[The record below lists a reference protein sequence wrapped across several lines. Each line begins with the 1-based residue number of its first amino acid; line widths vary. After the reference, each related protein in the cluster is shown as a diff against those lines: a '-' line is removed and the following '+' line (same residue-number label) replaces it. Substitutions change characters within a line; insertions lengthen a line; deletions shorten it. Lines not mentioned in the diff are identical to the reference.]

1 MVEELPVSEVEKNI
15 VYRNLKRSVEFKLPS
30 GHQIASEFK
39 EPVISVDFFK
49 KKDRETFIALMN
61 QFPEKIDFEEFCNNS
76 PLWFYTLMEAHVLED
91 GERLGPVGGRIVA
104 EVLIGIIEGDENSF
118 LHQQPDWKPDFF
130 DDCEV
135 ETPGDFTMVD
145 LLKIAGVWE
154 GAYVK
159 EKDDEQLNT

>member
-1 MVEELPVSEVEKNI
+1 L
-15 VYRNLKRSVEFKLPS
+15 L
-30 GHQIASEFK
+30 
-39 EPVISVDFFK
+39 
-49 KKDRETFIALMN
+49 
-61 QFPEKIDFEEFCNNS
+61 
-76 PLWFYTLMEAHVLED
+76 EAYILED
-91 GERLGPVGGRIVA
+91 GEQLGPVGGHIVA
-104 EVLIGIIEGDENSF
+104 EVLIGIIRGDVNSF
-118 LHQQPDWKPDFF
+118 LHKQPDWKPDFF